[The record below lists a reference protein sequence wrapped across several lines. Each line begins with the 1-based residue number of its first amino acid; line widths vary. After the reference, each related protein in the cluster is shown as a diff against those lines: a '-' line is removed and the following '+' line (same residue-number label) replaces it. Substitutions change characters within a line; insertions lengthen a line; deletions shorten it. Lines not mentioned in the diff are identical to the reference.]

1 MKNLFQNTTA
11 PTLVGYAFICFII
24 GTWAYVDFTTDKDA
38 LIEQKNTA
46 DALFNERLSNVNC
59 NMHVDSLN
67 TANAE
72 LSKFKT
78 LTMSM
83 IHRNDATLG
92 LKTVGDIAYMKNDSS
107 RVVVEDVLIGG
118 GKYNYYVKY
127 RVIFADDTVK
137 EVSPEM
143 TY

>member
-1 MKNLFQNTTA
+1 MKNLFKNVIA
-11 PTLVGYAFICFII
+11 LTLVGLVFICFII
-24 GTWAYVDFTTDKDA
+24 GTWAYIDFVSDKDA
-38 LIEQKNTA
+38 AVEQKNTTN
-46 DALFNERLSNVNC
+46 ALLKERLSNVNC
-59 NMHVDSLN
+59 NMHVDSLSSV
-67 TANAE
+67 NAE

-127 RVIFADDTVK
+127 RVIFANDTVK